1 MTGYARPRTLDEAL
15 ALRRAHPDWTLL
27 AGGTDVMVRPPETPG
42 VIDLFGL
49 AELRGVSAEGDA
61 LRIGAATTCT
71 DLLESAPVEREL
83 PALRAAAAE
92 VGAWQIQNRGTL
104 GGNVGTSSP
113 AGDFLPVLLALDATV
128 ELRSASASRS
138 VPYAAFCTGYRRTA
152 LAPDELIVA
161 LRVPRP
167 APGTR
172 QFWRKVGTRL
182 AQAISKV
189 MVAAAA
195 RTDGDGRLAHVRIGL
210 GSVADRPVRAR
221 ALEQALHGARPA
233 SLPRERVAAL
243 LDADVAPIDDVRST
257 AAYRRAVAANLVARF
272 LSTL

>member
-1 MTGYARPRTLDEAL
+1 MTAWVRPRTLVEAL

-42 VIDLFGL
+42 VIDVFDLP
-49 AELRGVSAEGDA
+49 ELRGVSADGDA

-71 DLLESAPVEREL
+71 DLLESAAVEHEL

-113 AGDFLPVLLALDATV
+113 AGDFLPVLLALDAVV
-128 ELRSASASRS
+128 ELRSASAARE

-152 LAPDELIVA
+152 LGPDELIVA
-161 LRVPRP
+161 LRLPRP

-172 QFWRKVGTRL
+172 QFWRKVGTRR

-195 RTDGDGRLAHVRIGL
+195 RTDEGGRLAHVRIAL
-210 GSVADRPVRAR
+210 GSMADRPVRAR
-221 ALEQALHGARPA
+221 RLEEALQGARPA
-233 SLPRERVAAL
+233 ALARERVAAL

-257 AAYRRAVAANLVARF
+257 AAYRRAVAASLVARF